1 LLFKQVLFNIFLN
14 SIQAMPNGGK
24 IQMNINHGSANMTKI
39 NISDQGE
46 GIAENKITK
55 IFDPL
60 YTDKDEGVGL
70 GLSLCKD
77 LISRHGGTIKAISG
91 QPPGATIEIE
101 IPS

>member
-1 LLFKQVLFNIFLN
+1 MTWI
-14 SIQAMPNGGK
+14 S
-24 IQMNINHGSANMTKI
+24 NHKNKI
-39 NISDQGE
+39 N
-46 GIAENKITK
+46 K

-91 QPPGATIEIE
+91 QNLGATIEIE
-101 IPS
+101 IPT

>member
-1 LLFKQVLFNIFLN
+1 
-14 SIQAMPNGGK
+14 MPNGGK
-24 IQMNINHGSANMTKI
+24 IQMNINPGSTNMIKI
-39 NISDQGE
+39 NISDEGE
-46 GIAENKITK
+46 GIDKNKITK

-91 QPPGATIEIE
+91 QTIGATIEIE
-101 IPS
+101 IPT